1 MTLSACFLYTLFLCD
16 AGWSSLVARRAHNPK
31 VVGSNPAPAT
41 SKLDTNWGNSP
52 IFIFRDMRIE
62 DIENAIEPVVT
73 SHGCELWGVEL
84 LRGKKRPTIRVYI
97 DAIAGATIDDCE
109 KVAKDLNYE
118 LALEDAF
125 LDQDYVLEVSTPGI
139 DRKFF
144 KAEQLSAFLKEE
156 FDLKL
161 REIKNGKKSLVAKLV
176 DVNDD
181 EILFHCGEE
190 KMSLN
195 FVDLDLCR
203 LKPNFEE
210 LMRVNK

>member
-1 MTLSACFLYTLFLCD
+1 
-16 AGWSSLVARRAHNPK
+16 
-31 VVGSNPAPAT
+31 
-41 SKLDTNWGNSP
+41 
-52 IFIFRDMRIE
+52 MRLE
-62 DIENAIEPVVT
+62 EIENTIAPVAI

-118 LALEDAF
+118 LALNDAF
-125 LDQDYVLEVSTPGI
+125 LDKDYVLEVSTPGI

-144 KAEQLSAFLKEE
+144 KVEQLSSFLKEE

-161 REIKNGKKSLVAKLV
+161 REMKNGKKSLVAKLIH
-176 DVNDD
+176 VNND
-181 EILFHCGEE
+181 EILFRCGKEE
-190 KMSLN
+190 INLN
-195 FVDLDLCR
+195 FIDLDLCR

>member
-1 MTLSACFLYTLFLCD
+1 
-16 AGWSSLVARRAHNPK
+16 
-31 VVGSNPAPAT
+31 
-41 SKLDTNWGNSP
+41 
-52 IFIFRDMRIE
+52 MRIE
-62 DIENAIEPVVT
+62 EIENLIEPVVI
-73 SHGCELWGVEL
+73 SHGCELWGIEL

-118 LALEDAF
+118 LALNDAF
-125 LDQDYVLEVSTPGI
+125 LDEDYVLEVSTPGI

-144 KAEQLSAFLKEE
+144 KAEQLSAFLKED

-161 REIKNGKKSLVAKLV
+161 REIKNGKKSFVAKLI
-176 DVNDD
+176 DINKD
-181 EILFHCGEE
+181 EVLFHCGDEP
-190 KMSLN
+190 MNLN
-195 FVDLDLCR
+195 FIDLDLCR

>member
-1 MTLSACFLYTLFLCD
+1 
-16 AGWSSLVARRAHNPK
+16 
-31 VVGSNPAPAT
+31 
-41 SKLDTNWGNSP
+41 
-52 IFIFRDMRIE
+52 MRIE
-62 DIENAIEPVVT
+62 EIEDIIEPVVT

-84 LRGKKRPTIRVYI
+84 LRGKKRPTVRVYI
-97 DAIAGATIDDCE
+97 DAIAGATLEDCE
-109 KVAKDLNYE
+109 KVAKDLNYD
-118 LALEDAF
+118 LPLHDPF

-144 KAEQLSAFLKEE
+144 KAEQLTAFLKEE
-156 FDLKL
+156 FDIKL
-161 REIKNGKKSLVAKLV
+161 REIENGKKSLVAKLV

-181 EILFHCGEE
+181 QILFHCGQE

-195 FVDLDLCR
+195 FIDLDLCR

>member
-1 MTLSACFLYTLFLCD
+1 
-16 AGWSSLVARRAHNPK
+16 
-31 VVGSNPAPAT
+31 
-41 SKLDTNWGNSP
+41 
-52 IFIFRDMRIE
+52 MRIE
-62 DIENAIEPVVT
+62 ELEIAIEPVVT
-73 SHGCELWGVEL
+73 SHGCEIWGIEL
-84 LRGKKRPTIRVYI
+84 IRGKKRPTIRVFI

-118 LALEDAF
+118 LALHDRF

-156 FDLKL
+156 FDLKF
-161 REIKNGKKSLVAKLV
+161 REIQNGRKSLVAKLIE
-176 DVNDD
+176 VNDD

-195 FVDLDLCR
+195 FLDLDLCR
-203 LKPNFEE
+203 LKPDFEE